1 VSKLR
6 LVVFSVSLIVL
17 LGTTS
22 SGVPEQP
29 EPQPQPTAV
38 PATGCDAFAS
48 LLAQAGHPNT
58 PTVEHSDRPVLDP
71 LPPRQARTFHYA
83 MHTLFLDVPVAQ
95 MTAWAGFDSVV
106 QVFPWR
112 DLNPAPGVYFW
123 DPADDMVR
131 VANKTGLDLVV
142 RLDMPP
148 EWAIVDEGPLPFD
161 LPAYADFVE
170 AVARRYRGRVL
181 AYVVWNEP
189 NLAIE
194 WGRGVAEPWVYVGV
208 LGAAYRRIRVADPG
222 ALIVAAGLAPTNENS
237 ERAMD
242 DRDFLRRMYQAGAAD
257 CFDVLAAHDYGY
269 GLPPDDPYGAHDGLN
284 LARLL
289 DLRQIMLEYGDDK
302 PIWITELG
310 YTVQPGLHPHVTPEA
325 QADYLVGAFEW
336 VQREWPWVEMLAV
349 WNLSYGHLLDDE
361 VGAEMAGF
369 SVVYPDLN
377 PRLAYYVLQ
386 VMDKTNADA
395 VARCLTNKNCRN
407 KSLPAPP

>member
-1 VSKLR
+1 MNKLR
-6 LVVFSVSLIVL
+6 LALCSLSLIVL

-22 SGVPEQP
+22 SGVSDPPAPLSLSTLGVESV
-29 EPQPQPTAV
+29 ENKAGAPT
-38 PATGCDAFAS
+38 TGCDAFAD
-48 LLAQAGHPNT
+48 LLAQAGHPNA
-58 PTVEHSDRPVLDP
+58 PTVQHAQRPVREA
-71 LPPRQARTFHYA
+71 LPPHRPRPFHYA
-83 MHTLFLDVPVAQ
+83 FHTLFLDQPVAYLA
-95 MTAWAGFDSVV
+95 AWAGFDSVV

-112 DLNPAPGVYFW
+112 DLNPAPGVYAW
-123 DPADDMVR
+123 DASDDMVR
-131 VANKTGLDLVV
+131 VANASGLDLVV

-148 EWAIVDEGPLPFD
+148 DWAVVEQGPLPFD

-170 AVARRYRGRVL
+170 AVAARYRGRVL

-189 NLAIE
+189 NLAVE
-194 WGRGVAEPWVYVGV
+194 WGRGVAEPWAYVGV
-208 LGAAYRRIRVADPG
+208 LGAAYRRIRAADPG
-222 ALIVAAGLAPTNENS
+222 ALVVAAGLAPTNENS

-242 DRDFLRRMYQAGAAD
+242 DRDFLRAMVQAGAAA

-269 GLPPDDPYGAHDGLN
+269 GLPPDDPYGAHGGLN

-289 DLRQIMLEYGDDK
+289 DLRQIMTGHGDDK

-325 QADYLVGAFEW
+325 QADYLAGAFEH
-336 VQREWPWVEMLAV
+336 VRRRWPWVEMLAV
-349 WNLSYGHLLDDE
+349 WNLSYGQALDDA

-386 VMDKTNADA
+386 AMGKE
-395 VARCLTNKNCRN
+395 
-407 KSLPAPP
+407 P